1 MAINK
6 YVTKISS
13 FNFDENNKVLSVEVP
28 EEFITDLDLHE
39 GEVLEWEID
48 TESKQATIRKTN
60 LIISE

>member
-13 FNFDENNKVLSVEVP
+13 FNFDEDNKVLSVEVP

-48 TESKQATIRKTN
+48 TETKSAKISKTK
-60 LIISE
+60 IIINS